1 MKIIPVIAIDTYTT
15 YKLAIMLIHFL
26 KQEDNV
32 IVRFSKELSVVEAF
46 VSILILLQELIMI
59 NGGINSYILIVS
71 VTSSLVIL
79 FVVMLYSVINLIK
92 TIKNN

>member
-1 MKIIPVIAIDTYTT
+1 MEIIPVIAIDTYTT
-15 YKLAIMLIHFL
+15 YKLTIMLIHFL
-26 KQEDNV
+26 KKEDNV

-59 NGGINSYILIVS
+59 DGGINSDILIVS